1 MPACLDEYSLSKSL
15 KAAAALRSQTHLK
28 ALHAP
33 IIKLGFSRFTIVM
46 TGLIDASLKC
56 GLLADARTL
65 FDDLPHRDVVAW
77 TSMIVGHARHRR
89 FHESLSFFRS
99 MLATGTAPNGHSF
112 SGALTACSG
121 LGTLSYGRQIHA
133 QVLKKSI
140 FELIVQNGLLDMY
153 CRCRCLP
160 AAQRLFDSMRVK
172 DIVSRN
178 AMMSG
183 CLYCERAEEALKL
196 LAVMISCGARPDDF
210 SYAICVDACATLASM
225 QQGIQIHACIVKGG
239 FDSDLVVGN
248 ALVDMYAKCGCIS
261 SSKLIFETMHTR
273 DPVLWTTMISAFGK
287 YGCVE
292 DAISMFERMEELN
305 IKRDEVTY
313 LAVLSSCSHGG
324 LVSEGWHYFRFL
336 LEEKGESF
344 VKPEHYGCMAN
355 LLCRTGYLEEALEFI
370 ESMPLKPSIAIW
382 SAFLNSCRMYGNTEL
397 GQLAASRLIELDPEN
412 DSNWVVLSSIHA
424 AESEWNETWK
434 IRECMKGENIKKE
447 PGCSWVEVNDG
458 VYVFL
463 TADRLHP
470 EVAEILQTLD
480 VLRKDMVVMPV

>member
-1 MPACLDEYSLSKSL
+1 MPACLDAYSLSKSL
-15 KAAAALRSQTHLK
+15 KAAATLRSQTHLK

-33 IIKLGFSRFTIVM
+33 VIKLGFSRFTILM
-46 TGLIDASLKC
+46 TGLADVALKC

-65 FDDLPHRDVVAW
+65 FDDLPHRNVAAW
-77 TSMIVGHARHRR
+77 TSMIVGHAHHRW
-89 FHESLSFFRS
+89 FHDSLSFLRN

-121 LGTLSYGRQIHA
+121 LGTLSYGRQIHV

-153 CRCRCLP
+153 CWCRCLP

-172 DIVSRN
+172 DNVSWN

-183 CLYCERAEEALKL
+183 YLYCERAEEALEL
-196 LAVMISCGARPDDF
+196 LAVMVSCGARPDDF

-225 QQGIQIHACIVKGG
+225 LQGIQIHACIVKGG
-239 FDSDLVVGN
+239 FDSNLVVGN

-261 SSKLIFETMHTR
+261 SSKLVFETMHAR
-273 DPVLWTTMISAFGK
+273 DPVLWTSMISAFG
-287 YGCVE
+287 
-292 DAISMFERMEELN
+292 N
-305 IKRDEVTY
+305 
-313 LAVLSSCSHGG
+313 HGE
-324 LVSEGWHYFRFL
+324 LVSEGWHYFRL
-336 LEEKGESF
+336 PLEEEGEAF

-355 LLCRTGYLEEALEFI
+355 LLCRAGYLEEALEFI
-370 ESMPLKPSIAIW
+370 ERMPLKPSIAIW
-382 SAFLNSCRMYGNTEL
+382 SAFLNSCQMCGKTKL
-397 GQLAASRLIELDPEN
+397 SQLAACRLLELDPEN
-412 DSNWVVLSSIHA
+412 DSNWVVLSTIHA
-424 AESEWNETWK
+424 AVSEWNKTWK

-458 VYVFL
+458 VHVFL

-470 EVAEILQTLD
+470 EVAEILHTLD
-480 VLRKDMVVMPV
+480 VLRKDMVFMPV